1 MPGRE
6 YELGDLARL
15 PRILYEAFQ
24 ERRSV
29 DIRNKPRHETPTI
42 QQTSN
47 SKPSVSTPYSRTLP
61 ALPRPRYCIG
71 LVGTEQEKQALQKE
85 RLTKFMIQQATGRRF
100 ASCSGSFEG
109 CWGVLPIDSDAQNWM
124 LRKYFH
130 GIAALRSSFA
140 STSAGSLGN
149 ACGSLHER
157 VACKWHG

>member
-100 ASCSGSFEG
+100 VPEVLKGAGAFCRSIATRKIGCSESTFMALLHFA
-109 CWGVLPIDSDAQNWM
+109 VLLRARVLVPLAM
-124 LRKYFH
+124 LVDRFMR
-130 GIAALRSSFA
+130 G
-140 STSAGSLGN
+140 
-149 ACGSLHER
+149 
-157 VACKWHG
+157 

>member
-29 DIRNKPRHETPTI
+29 DIRNKPRHEAPTI
-42 QQTSN
+42 QQTSI
-47 SKPSVSTPYSRTLP
+47 SKPSVSKPYSRTLP

-109 CWGVLPIDSDAQNWM
+109 CWGVLPIDSGCAKLDAPKVLSWHCCTSQFFCEHECWFPWQC
-124 LRKYFH
+124 LW
-130 GIAALRSSFA
+130 IAS
-140 STSAGSLGN
+140 
-149 ACGSLHER
+149 
-157 VACKWHG
+157 